1 MPRFHH
7 FGSLVLLGLLLTG
20 VSACGDG
27 SRGAD
32 ESPDAAPPPADG
44 GLTAFQVEH
53 GIGPLTEA
61 VTLGELDPDLA
72 AQGALVFEAKCS
84 ACHKLGERYVGPAL
98 GDVLDRRTPAFVMNM
113 MLNPQEMYERHPEMK
128 KLLAEFMSYM
138 PNQNLTRDDAR
149 AVVEYLRQG
158 ATP

>member
-1 MPRFHH
+1 LL
-7 FGSLVLLGLLLTG
+7 LVGLLIVG
-20 VSACGDG
+20 VAACGDG
-27 SRGAD
+27 PRAAD
-32 ESPDAAPPPADG
+32 QVPDSGQPGDEA
-44 GLTAFQVEH
+44 LTAFQVQH
-53 GIGPLTEA
+53 GIGPVTEA
-61 VTLGELDPDLA
+61 VALGDQNPDLA
-72 AQGALVFEAKCS
+72 AQGAQVFETKCS

-128 KLLAEFMSYM
+128 ALLAEYMSYM
-138 PNQNLTRDDAR
+138 PNQNLSRDDAR

>member
-1 MPRFHH
+1 MLYFQCPR
-7 FGSLVLLGLLLTG
+7 SLVLLGLLLAG
-20 VSACGDG
+20 VPACGDG

-32 ESPDAAPPPADG
+32 EAPDRTPPADG
-44 GLTAFQVEH
+44 ALTAFQVEH

-61 VTLGELDPDLA
+61 VTLGELDTELA

-98 GDVLDRRTPAFVMNM
+98 GEVLDRRTPAFVMNM
-113 MLNPQEMYERHPEMK
+113 MLNPEEMYQRHPEVK
-128 KLLAEFMSYM
+128 KLLAEYMSYM
-138 PNQNLTRDDAR
+138 PNQNVTPDDAR

>member
-1 MPRFHH
+1 MLRFHR
-7 FGSLVLLGLLLTG
+7 FSSLVLLGFLLTG

-27 SRGAD
+27 SQRAD
-32 ESPDAAPPPADG
+32 EVPDTAPPPADG

-53 GIGPLTEA
+53 GIGPLTEE
-61 VTLGELDPDLA
+61 VTLGELDSDLA
-72 AQGALVFEAKCS
+72 AQGALVFETKCS

-98 GDVLDRRTPAFVMNM
+98 GEVLDRRTPAFLMNM

-138 PNQNLTRDDAR
+138 PNQNLTQDDAR